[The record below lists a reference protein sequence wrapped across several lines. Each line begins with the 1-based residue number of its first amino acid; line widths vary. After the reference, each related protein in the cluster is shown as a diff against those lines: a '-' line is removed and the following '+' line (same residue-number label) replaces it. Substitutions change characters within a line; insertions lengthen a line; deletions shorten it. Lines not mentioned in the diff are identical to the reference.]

1 MFEDGFPFPMVGYV
15 SFLEGNTF
23 VVIIGEGLGSLVAVK
38 EDCLYVN
45 PLSLDA
51 ELLMH
56 ILSNSAI
63 PSVL

>member
-23 VVIIGEGLGSLVAVK
+23 VVIIGEGLGSLVTVK

-51 ELLMH
+51 EL
-56 ILSNSAI
+56 
-63 PSVL
+63 